1 MLDTTEITIAE
12 VAQAAGVSI
21 STVSRILNDK
31 PDVAEKT
38 RQRVQQVIEDLGF
51 TPHVQAQRLAAGKS
65 RTIAL
70 LYPVDYIEFTRQEMG
85 FISGVGKAFG
95 KADFFLN
102 LITTPITEKSLRN
115 LYRSGQADGVILME
129 IDMNDWRVNT
139 LREWNYP
146 FVMIGR
152 SADNT
157 GLQFID
163 LDQENVV
170 ITAFDHLVELGHQ
183 QIGFLAFPEVLVDR
197 GYGAAVRS
205 MRGFKKACEKHNLT
219 PTCLQVDLTIQT
231 LFESTL
237 SLLEKQPGITAIVTL
252 EGSTTVGVIRALQE
266 LGRTVP
272 DDFSVITVTTEQT
285 AKLISPPLTY
295 INFPSF
301 DLGYRA
307 AQMLVNILNKKPLE
321 VSQVV
326 LPPQLIIGKSTG
338 PALKQ

>member
-1 MLDTTEITIAE
+1 MLNTTEITIAE
-12 VAQAAGVSI
+12 VAQAAGVSV
-21 STVSRILNDK
+21 STVSRILNNK

-95 KADFFLN
+95 EADFFLN
-102 LITTPITEKSLRN
+102 LITTPITERNLRN

-129 IDMNDWRVNT
+129 VDMDDWRVNT

-157 GLQFID
+157 GLQFVD

-183 QIGFLAFPEVLVDR
+183 QIGFLAFPEILVDR

-205 MRGFKKACEKHNLT
+205 MRGYKKACEKHDLT

-237 SLLEKQPGITAIVTL
+237 SLLEKQPGITAIVTF

-266 LGRTVP
+266 LGRAIP
-272 DDFSVITVTTEQT
+272 DDFSVVTVTTEQT

-307 AQMLVNILNKKPLE
+307 AQMLANILNKQPLE
-321 VSQVV
+321 VSQIV
-326 LPPQLIIGKSTG
+326 LPPQLIAGKSTG
-338 PALKQ
+338 PALKH